1 MTEDLFGEDYWE
13 EFDKEKE
20 RQKVHV
26 SPWNTSWP
34 FTEAMSAAEAAR
46 QAALRDAAVRD
57 AASRLAEYLPGESS
71 LAPDDDPT
79 TGH

>member
-26 SPWNTSWP
+26 NPWNTSWP
-34 FTEAMSAAEAAR
+34 FTEAMSEAEAAR
-46 QAALRDAAVRD
+46 QTALHD